1 MVSCMCVV
9 ASAAAAARI
18 PSGSI
23 RHPPSCTLIHH
34 PTHRLEVEPAQVG
47 PRWKAT
53 ELEETIWGYKSLFGS
68 SALLH
73 PSSNPL
79 DTSGVKATQE
89 LAPLLKSR
97 AEHAVCS
104 KRTHLPHY
112 SSWYATIT
120 DHSCSLPDGVPFW
133 LAHGLPLSHLLL
145 YHWSKEH
152 VTWRCDRAMQSLA
165 TS

>member
-1 MVSCMCVV
+1 MVSCMCVL
-9 ASAAAAARI
+9 ASAAAGEPAARI

-34 PTHRLEVEPAQVG
+34 PTHRPEVKPAQAA

-53 ELEETIWGYKSLFGS
+53 ELEATTWGHNSFFGS

-73 PSSNPL
+73 PSSNPPDAL
-79 DTSGVKATQE
+79 GVKAAQE
-89 LAPLLKSR
+89 LAPLLESR
-97 AEHAVCS
+97 AEHADCS
-104 KRTHLPHY
+104 KRTHLPHH

-133 LAHGLPLSHLLL
+133 LAPGLPLSHLLL
-145 YHWSKEH
+145 
-152 VTWRCDRAMQSLA
+152 
-165 TS
+165 